1 MGTKVTDTGGG
12 DFTPAPTGLHRAICI
27 AYVDLGTQEGPK
39 YMCPG
44 QTELKQQVVIM
55 WETPDET
62 IEIDGQQKPFVI
74 AKFYTKSIGEKS
86 NLGKDLESWRGQAFT
101 PEEREGFDLDKIL
114 GASCQINVIH
124 ETTKDKK
131 TRAKITAVL
140 PLSKGMA
147 KPKPSI
153 TPWRYD
159 ITENGQE
166 FPEQLS
172 DGLKKIILKSQEF
185 LNPAKPSV
193 GEDTTNY
200 EVQYDDEIP
209 F

>member
-12 DFTPAPTGLHRAICI
+12 DFTPAPAGLHRAVCI

-44 QTELKQQVVIM
+44 QTEFKQQVVLM

-62 IEIDGQQKPFVI
+62 LEIDSEQKPFVI
-74 AKFYTKSIGEKS
+74 AKFYTKSIGEKA
-86 NLGKDLESWRGQAFT
+86 NLCKDLESWRGQAFT
-101 PEEREGFDLDKIL
+101 TQEREGFDLDKIL
-114 GASCQINVIH
+114 GAPCQINIVH
-124 ETTKDKK
+124 ETKDKK

-147 KPKPSI
+147 KPSPSI
-153 TPWRYD
+153 KPWRYD
-159 ITENGQE
+159 IAEDGQN
-166 FPEQLS
+166 FPEQLT
-172 DGLKKIILKSQEF
+172 DGLKKMILKSQEF
-185 LNPAKPSV
+185 LNPAKPSTDQ
-193 GEDTTNY
+193 DTTDY
-200 EVQYDDEIP
+200 GVQYDDELP